1 VFAAPKRLA
10 IGVAGQGAAA
20 AFVQRLASNPGT
32 GALTE
37 FAARVLRRELAQPER
52 SG

>member
-1 VFAAPKRLA
+1 MSEGRPFT
-10 IGVAGQGAAA
+10 
-20 AFVQRLASNPGT
+20 SNPGT

-52 SG
+52 SR